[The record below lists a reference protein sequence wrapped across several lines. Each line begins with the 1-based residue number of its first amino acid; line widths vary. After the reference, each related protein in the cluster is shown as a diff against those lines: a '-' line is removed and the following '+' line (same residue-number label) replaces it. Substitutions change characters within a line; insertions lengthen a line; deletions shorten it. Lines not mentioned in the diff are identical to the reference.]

1 MLQPEPDDRVYGDDD
16 VETAEAM
23 KLFLDGGF
31 AGERVDEITRVLG
44 EGMGRLAAGPTRT
57 RCAGR

>member
-1 MLQPEPDDRVYGDDD
+1 
-16 VETAEAM
+16 M

-57 RCAGR
+57 RYAGR